1 MSPLEYFGVPREKAE
16 ELWPSPQVKGDVVEN
31 YNATGIDDPRERN
44 RLEALVAS
52 IKRQERD
59 NTPRTPEQIEQL
71 NRILGKYGAEVLPEL
86 QGV

>member
-1 MSPLEYFGVPREKAE
+1 MYNEKVMETFAH
-16 ELWPSPQVKGDVVEN
+16 PQNVGEVEN
-31 YNATGIDDPRERN
+31 YNAIGIDDPRERN